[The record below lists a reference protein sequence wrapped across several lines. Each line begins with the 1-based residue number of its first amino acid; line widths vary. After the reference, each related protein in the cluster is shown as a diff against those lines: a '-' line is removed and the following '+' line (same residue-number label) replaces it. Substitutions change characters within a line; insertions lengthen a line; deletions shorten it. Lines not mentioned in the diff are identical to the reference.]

1 VWDGVYT
8 AEQSGRGHSVYHSQC
23 ETCHGETLAGGDEVP
38 PIAGGQFLANW
49 NGLTVGDLFE
59 RIRKTM
65 PLNDPGKLTAQQT
78 ADVLAYLFDF
88 NMFPAGK
95 TELPHEAEV
104 LKQIRIEATKPDRHP
119 DSNREI
125 KAALNRA
132 CHSEESAM
140 LLQGGRTRNLLLLA
154 SCWGGGSTA
163 RSVSSPGHWQRQAC
177 SDAKMAARPWRD
189 CQPP

>member
-1 VWDGVYT
+1 LSGDLRHEQRAADPEKDVNIKIANLSFLALTVTASLLAPNARPAYPQEGPPSSSGQESRSVWDGVYT

-59 RIRKTM
+59 RVRKTM
-65 PLNDPGKLTAQQT
+65 PLNDPGKLTAQQN

-119 DSNREI
+119 DSNNE
-125 KAALNRA
+125 K
-132 CHSEESAM
+132 
-140 LLQGGRTRNLLLLA
+140 
-154 SCWGGGSTA
+154 
-163 RSVSSPGHWQRQAC
+163 
-177 SDAKMAARPWRD
+177 
-189 CQPP
+189 